1 MRRATALLCLG
12 VLLGLP
18 LAVAQTPELEVKLR
32 LAVRKLEQG
41 DALGA
46 FLDLERLLSEDDRYW
61 KAYYERGRAQAV
73 MGDDLGA
80 RTSFRRAAALDPGN
94 PELHFLMATISL
106 QLADFETAWSHVV
119 AAIQGGY
126 DRGLADRLMKGLRAH
141 SSEPPG
147 LRERLVAPRVVVSTV
162 IGKGDGELQKRLD
175 ALAFELRSGLLGAPR
190 IALVQ
195 DPAIARYALEVE
207 SLRGD
212 VEPIVGAGFSVTL
225 VDLGSLQQVYRG
237 EIDGSGELESAETQ
251 LQVMDRIDEIEA
263 WFAERKAELRR

>member
-1 MRRATALLCLG
+1 MRRAMALLCLG

-18 LAVAQTPELEVKLR
+18 LAVAQAPELEVRLR

-106 QLADFETAWSHVV
+106 QLADFETAWSHV
-119 AAIQGGY
+119 AAAVQAGY
-126 DRGLADRLMKGLRAH
+126 DRRMADRLMKGLRAH

-147 LRERLVAPRVVVSTV
+147 LRERLTAPRVVVSTL
-162 IGKGDGELQKRLD
+162 IGKGDGELQERLD
-175 ALAFELRSGLLGAPR
+175 ALALEFRSGLLGAPK

-195 DPAIARYALEVE
+195 DPAIARYALEIAL
-207 SLRGD
+207 LRGD
-212 VEPIVGAGFSVTL
+212 VEPIVGAGFSITL
-225 VDLGSLQQVYRG
+225 VDLGSLEQVYRG

-263 WFAERKAELRR
+263 WFAERKAEQRR